1 MKRKNNLINM
11 EELEKSLLINELF
24 DIYGCL
30 LSSTQ
35 QKMIDLYYTKD
46 LSLSEISSQEN
57 VSRNAVFDALK
68 KGVESLNKYEEKLKI
83 LCKLESL
90 KNKVDEKT
98 YYEILKIFK
107 EDN

>member
-1 MKRKNNLINM
+1 M

-83 LCKLESL
+83 LSKLESL

>member
-83 LCKLESL
+83 LSKLESL

>member
-1 MKRKNNLINM
+1 MKRKNNIINM

-83 LCKLESL
+83 LSKLESL

>member
-1 MKRKNNLINM
+1 M
-11 EELEKSLLINELF
+11 EELEKNLLINELF
-24 DIYGCL
+24 DLYGNL

-46 LSLSEISSQEN
+46 LSLSEISTQEN

-68 KGVESLNKYEEKLKI
+68 KGVDSLKKYEEKLH
-83 LCKLESL
+83 LLNKLEL
-90 KNKVDEKT
+90 IRKQFDDKT
-98 YYEILKIFK
+98 FHKIMKIFK